1 MIYNS
6 FNFLLLYPLIFLLYY
21 VIPYRQQKWRNL
33 YLLGVSYLLYI
44 SFKPIFALVLF
55 YVTVI
60 SYISALYIC
69 QSRNPKRA
77 MQCGIVAT
85 LLPLLFYKY
94 FNFVN
99 SNLEELLSLVG
110 FHIQLPGLNWAIP
123 VGISFFTFQSMG
135 YIWDVYYK
143 KMEAERDFFIYS
155 LFISF
160 FPSLLMGPINK
171 ASLVI
176 PQLKNLRPY
185 FDYPKAVEGLKMIL
199 WGMFM
204 KVVVADRLAI
214 FVNTV
219 LDSYSNYTGLSC
231 LVAMLLYSVQI
242 YADFGGYSFMALGV
256 GKTLGFELTVNFRR
270 PIFAFSVSDYWRR
283 WHLSFCTWLRE
294 YVYFPLGGSRCSK
307 LKNYRNILLT
317 FLVSGI
323 WHGANWTF
331 ITWGVM
337 HGVFITTERILDQQ
351 KCRYGA
357 WGRAI
362 KTVIAFSLV
371 TLTRVFFRMPTL
383 TDASGV
389 IARICDFSLPMTIHG
404 TWNWYYILLGLIML
418 FTKDFMDEFFPDRMK
433 LLQNRH
439 RPIRWTCYITLLV
452 LILAAG
458 VFGSDQFI
466 YANF

>member
-21 VIPYRQQKWRNL
+21 AIPAGQQKWRNI
-33 YLLGVSYLLYI
+33 YLLVASYLLYI
-44 SFKPIFALVLF
+44 SFKPVFALVLL
-55 YVTVI
+55 YVTAVSYTTALLI
-60 SYISALYIC
+60 SRSTKPAVPM
-69 QSRNPKRA
+69 R
-77 MQCGIVAT
+77 CGIVLT
-85 LLPLLFYKY
+85 LLPLLFFKY
-94 FNFVN
+94 FNFIN
-99 SNLEELLSLVG
+99 SSIEDALAMVG
-110 FHIQLPGLNWAIP
+110 FHIHLPGLNWAIP
-123 VGISFFTFQSMG
+123 IGISFFTFQSMG
-135 YIWDVYYK
+135 YIWDVYHK
-143 KMEAERDFFIYS
+143 KVEAEHDFLIYA

-171 ASLVI
+171 ASLII
-176 PQLKNLRPY
+176 PQLRSLRPY
-185 FDYPKAVEGLKMIL
+185 FDYGKAVEGLKMIL

-204 KVVVADRLAI
+204 KVVVADRLAV
-214 FVNTV
+214 FVNTI

-231 LVAMLLYSVQI
+231 LVAMLLYSIQI
-242 YADFGGYSFMALGV
+242 YADFGGYSLMAIGV

-337 HGVFITTERILDQQ
+337 HGIFITTERIIDQQ
-351 KCRYGA
+351 KCRYGPL
-357 WGRAI
+357 GRAI
-362 KTVIAFSLV
+362 KTVIAFLMV
-371 TLTRVFFRMPTL
+371 TFTRVFFRMPTL
-383 TDASGV
+383 GDAIGLLR
-389 IARICDFSLPMTIHG
+389 RICDFSLPMTVYG
-404 TWNWYYILLGLIML
+404 TWNWWYMLIGLVML
-418 FTKDFMDEFFPDRMK
+418 FTKDFIEEFFPEKMK
-433 LLQNRH
+433 LLDSPRLTV
-439 RPIRWTCYITLLV
+439 RWTCYVTLMV
-452 LILAAG
+452 MILAAG